1 MRRATILL
9 LLLAAMAVIQPLGIR
24 GQSETTLTFGL
35 LMLAAYTIGEVAVT
49 VGLPRIVGYLA
60 TGMILGPS
68 ALGVVGP
75 QAAAEL
81 APVSRLAIALIAFLA
96 GAELQWKEVR
106 SRGVTILKLMSAELG
121 LQLVAVLAVLL
132 LLREWV
138 PFLAGRPWGETV
150 ALAGLF
156 ATMTII
162 HSPAVTMAILSET
175 RAGGPVARTTLGI
188 VLLADVAVILMFSAA
203 LGVARAVV
211 PSPGAQGVSAGVL
224 AWELL
229 GALVVGGALGGIA
242 VLYLRFVQRELL
254 LFAVLVA
261 LLGAEVARI
270 LHVETLL
277 TLLVAGFIAENV
289 SPHGT
294 ELRHAMERSAAPV
307 FVVFFALAGAAL
319 DLRAVLELWP
329 LVVPLVL
336 VRSAAIW
343 GGVAL
348 GGRWAKTTRE
358 ETRGVW
364 MGLVSQA
371 GVAIGLATVVAE
383 AYPRL
388 GSDIRTLFLAVMT
401 VNQVVGPVLFR
412 RALDR
417 AGESRPHLPA
427 APPPGAVEAPST
439 A

>member
-9 LLLAAMAVIQPLGIR
+9 LLLAAMAIIQPLGTR
-24 GQSETTLTFGL
+24 GESETMLTFGL
-35 LMLAAYTIGEVAVT
+35 LILAAYTIGEVAVT
-49 VGLPRIVGYLA
+49 LRLPRIVGYLA
-60 TGMILGPS
+60 TGMVLGPS

-75 QAAAEL
+75 EAAAEL
-81 APVSRLAIALIAFLA
+81 SPVSRLAIALIAFLA

-106 SRGVTILKLMSAELG
+106 ARGVTILKLMTSELA
-121 LQLVAVLAVLL
+121 LQFVAVLAVLL
-132 LLREWV
+132 VMREMV
-138 PFLAGRPWGETV
+138 PFLEGRPWGETA
-150 ALAGLF
+150 ALAALF

-162 HSPAVTMAILSET
+162 HSPAVTMALLSET

-188 VLLADVAVILMFSAA
+188 VLLADVAVILLFSAA
-203 LGVARAVV
+203 LGVARATVA
-211 PSPGAQGVSAGVL
+211 SPGAASVSAGML

-242 VLYLRFVQRELL
+242 VLYLKVVQRELL

-277 TLLVAGFIAENV
+277 TLLVAGFVAENV

-319 DLRAVLELWP
+319 DLRAVVQLWP
-329 LVVPLVL
+329 LVVPIVL
-336 VRSAAIW
+336 ARAGAIW
-343 GGVAL
+343 LGVGL
-348 GGRWAKTTRE
+348 GARWARTPAE

-383 AYPRL
+383 AYPAL
-388 GSDIRTLFLAVMT
+388 GSEIRTLFLAVMT
-401 VNQVVGPVLFR
+401 INQVVGPVLFR

-427 APPPGAVEAPST
+427 APPPAEAQAAS
-439 A
+439 AH

>member
-9 LLLAAMAVIQPLGIR
+9 LLLAAMAVIQPLGTR

-49 VGLPRIVGYLA
+49 LRLPRIVGYLA
-60 TGMILGPS
+60 TGMLLGPYV
-68 ALGVVGP
+68 LGVVGFA
-75 QAAAEL
+75 AAAEL
-81 APVSRLAIALIAFLA
+81 SPVSRLAIALIAFLA

-106 SRGVTILKLMSAELG
+106 ARGVTILKLMSAELG
-121 LQLVAVLAVLL
+121 LQLVLVLAALL
-132 LLREWV
+132 LLRQWV
-138 PFLAGRPWGETV
+138 PFLQGRPWGETA
-150 ALAGLF
+150 ALAGVF

-211 PSPGAQGVSAGVL
+211 PSPGASGASAGVL

-229 GALVVGGALGGIA
+229 GALVVGGALGGVA

-319 DLRAVLELWP
+319 DLRVVLDLWM
-329 LVVPLVL
+329 LVVPLVII
-336 VRSAAIW
+336 RSLGIW
-343 GGVAL
+343 GGVAV
-348 GGRWAKTTRE
+348 GARWAKTTPE

-383 AYPRL
+383 AYPQL

-401 VNQVVGPVLFR
+401 VNQVIGPVLFR
-412 RALDR
+412 RALDK
-417 AGESRPHLPA
+417 AGESRPHIPA
-427 APPPGAVEAPST
+427 APPPGAVEAPS
-439 A
+439 AA